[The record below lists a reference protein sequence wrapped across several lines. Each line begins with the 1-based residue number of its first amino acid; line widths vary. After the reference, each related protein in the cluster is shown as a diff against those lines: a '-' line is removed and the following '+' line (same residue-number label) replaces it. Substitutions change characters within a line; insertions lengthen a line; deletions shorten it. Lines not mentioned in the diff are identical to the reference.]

1 MTVIPL
7 FAPGPWQM
15 SRGERAA
22 IEGTL
27 AALRP
32 ALAIEIGTAQGGALE
47 RIAAYSQEVHS
58 FDLVPPEIKV
68 LDHVTLHPGDS
79 HVLLPAFL
87 AELARDGRK
96 VDFALVDGD
105 HFADGVRRDVEDLLA
120 SPAVERTV
128 VVLHDTVNEEVRAG
142 LDAIRWDPKVSY
154 VDLDWVPGHLWAEEY
169 LRNELW
175 GGLGLVL
182 VDPAHPG
189 TVHERQYRPTPP
201 LLALAR
207 ERILADGGLP
217 PPRRN
222 GELARVRAELDHV
235 QRTLS
240 AITASPSWRLT
251 APLRA
256 AKARM
261 RRR

>member
-47 RIAAYSQEVHS
+47 RIAAYSLEVHS
-58 FDLVPPEIKV
+58 FDLVAPEIKV
-68 LDHVTLHPGDS
+68 PDHVTLHSGDS
-79 HVLLPAFL
+79 HVLLPALL

-105 HFADGVRRDVEDLLA
+105 HSADGVRRDVEDLVA
-120 SPAVERTV
+120 SPAVARTV

-154 VDLDWVPGHLWAEEY
+154 IDLDWVAGHLWTEEY

-182 VDPAHPG
+182 VDPAQPG
-189 TVHERQYRPTPP
+189 GGHEAQYFPTAP
-201 LLALAR
+201 LLAAAR
-207 ERILADGGLP
+207 DGMLGDSDVAGL
-217 PPRRN
+217 RE
-222 GELARVRAELDHV
+222 ELAAKQKTLDAV
-235 QRTLS
+235 MS
-240 AITASPSWRLT
+240 SPSWRLT

-256 AKARM
+256 AKARI